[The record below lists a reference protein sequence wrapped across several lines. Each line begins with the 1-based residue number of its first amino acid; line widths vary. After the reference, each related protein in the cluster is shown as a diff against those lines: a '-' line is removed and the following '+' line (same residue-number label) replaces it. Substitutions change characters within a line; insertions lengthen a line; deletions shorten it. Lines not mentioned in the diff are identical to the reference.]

1 MSARPDFGSMTMPLQ
16 ILLADDH
23 VVVRQGLRALLERAG
38 YQVVGEAGDG
48 QEAIHLAEKLQPDV
62 AVLDVAMPLLNG
74 IDAARGITKVS
85 SRTKTILLTMYIQDR
100 NVLEGLRAGVR
111 GVVVKSKAFD
121 ELLRA
126 IQTVCKGDAY
136 LSPDVSNVVVG
147 AYLTNSPEQVMP
159 LRDRERQVL
168 QLVAEGK
175 TSKEIATILGISIKT
190 AESHRSKIMER
201 LDIHDTAGLVRY
213 AIRHGLIQP

>member
-1 MSARPDFGSMTMPLQ
+1 MAMPLE

-23 VVVRQGLRALLERAG
+23 EVVRQGLRALLERAG
-38 YQVVGEAGDG
+38 FQVVGEAGDG
-48 QEAIHLAEKLQPDV
+48 QEAIRLAEKFHPDV

-85 SRTKTILLTMYIQDR
+85 PRTKTILLTMYVQDR
-100 NVLEGLRAGVR
+100 NVLAGLRTGVR

-126 IQTVCKGDAY
+126 IQAVCKGDTY
-136 LSPDVSNVVVG
+136 LSPDVSNVVVE
-147 AYLTNSPEQVMP
+147 AYLTNSPEHVMP

-213 AIRHGLIQP
+213 AIRQGLIQP

>member
-1 MSARPDFGSMTMPLQ
+1 MRLR
-16 ILLADDH
+16 ILVADDH
-23 VVVRQGLRALLERAG
+23 IVVRQGLRALLERAG
-38 YQVVGEAGDG
+38 FDVVGEAGDG
-48 QEAIHLAEKLQPDV
+48 QEAIRLAEELQPDA

-85 SRTKTILLTMYIQDR
+85 PRTRTILLTMYTEGR
-100 NVLEGLRAGVR
+100 NVLAGLRAGVR
-111 GVVVKSKAFD
+111 GVVVKSRAFD

-126 IQTVCKGDAY
+126 IQTVCKGDTY
-136 LSPDVSNVVVG
+136 LSPDVSNGVVESYVASG
-147 AYLTNSPEQVMP
+147 DMREPY

-175 TSKEIATILGISIKT
+175 TTKEVAAILGISVKT
-190 AESHRSKIMER
+190 AESHRLKIMER

-213 AIRHGLIQP
+213 AVREGLIQS

>member
-1 MSARPDFGSMTMPLQ
+1 MPLQ

-23 VVVRQGLRALLERAG
+23 EVVRQGFRALLERAG
-38 YQVVGEAGDG
+38 FEVIGEAGDG
-48 QEAIHLAEKLQPDV
+48 QQAIQLAEKFHPDV
-62 AVLDVAMPLLNG
+62 AVLDIAMPILNG
-74 IDAARGITKVS
+74 IDAARGVSKVS
-85 SRTKTILLTMYIQDR
+85 PRTKTILLTMYVQQGH
-100 NVLEGLRAGVR
+100 VLEGLRAGVK
-111 GVVVKSKAFD
+111 GVVVKSRAFD

-126 IQTVCKGDAY
+126 IHAVCKGDTY

-147 AYLTNSPEQVMP
+147 AYVTGHPEPSTP

-175 TSKEIATILGISIKT
+175 TTKDIATILDISVKT
-190 AESHRSKIMER
+190 VEWHRSKIMER

-213 AIRHGLIQP
+213 AIRHGLIEP

>member
-1 MSARPDFGSMTMPLQ
+1 MPLHV
-16 ILLADDH
+16 LLADDH

-38 YQVVGEAGDG
+38 FEVVGEAGDG
-48 QEAIHLAEKLQPDV
+48 QEAIRLAEELQPDV
-62 AVLDVAMPLLNG
+62 AVLDIAMPLLNG
-74 IDAARGITKVS
+74 IDAAHGITKAS
-85 SRTKTILLTMYIQDR
+85 PQTKTILLTMYAQGH

-111 GVVVKSKAFD
+111 GVVVKSRAID

-126 IQTVCKGDAY
+126 IQAVCKGDRY
-136 LSPDVSNVVVG
+136 LSPDVSNVIADWYVASGEVRE
-147 AYLTNSPEQVMP
+147 PH

-175 TSKEIATILGISIKT
+175 TTKEVATILGISVKT
-190 AESHRSKIMER
+190 AESHRMKIMER

-213 AIRHGLIQP
+213 AIRDGMIQP